1 MQLKM
6 QLQPRQSELYDLVET
21 SAATRIGIGGS
32 RGGGKSEGGR
42 AVMLLR
48 RMKYPGTSGLIFR
61 RTLDELRANHITPLF
76 REFPELRPMYNV
88 AERTLTLPN
97 QSSITFGSGETAGD
111 VLSYQGK
118 QFMDI

>member
-48 RMKYPGTSGLIFR
+48 RMRYGGTSGLIFR
-61 RTLDELRANHITPLF
+61 RTMDELRSNHIVPLF
-76 REFPELRPMYNV
+76 REFREMRPWYNV
-88 AERTLTLPN
+88 AERTSTLPN
-97 QSSITFGSGETAGD
+97 GSMITFGYAEHEGD
-111 VLSYQGK
+111 ILAYQG
-118 QFMDI
+118 